1 MDSNSDDNGNGNGG
15 TEGPGATPHLLVV
28 GATGALLPAVRAATA
43 RGATVT
49 ALARNATALRDLE
62 RDTGGGAR
70 PLARDFEAPGLRE
83 ALSRA
88 ARDRPFTGALLY
100 CPLATP
106 ATVRTLTEAVPPGR
120 PVVLLLTS
128 AHAEPHGE
136 EGDAGPWSP
145 ALLPPGAR
153 PAPGCRLL
161 VLGWRTR
168 PEGSRWHTAEE
179 ISEAALGALDAVPSG
194 DAVLGRVRPWST
206 RPSA

>member
-1 MDSNSDDNGNGNGG
+1 MDSNGTGDDT
-15 TEGPGATPHLLVV
+15 TEAPRTTPHLLVV
-28 GATGALLPAVRAATA
+28 GATGALLPAVRTATA

-62 RDTGGGAR
+62 RGTGGAAR

-106 ATVRTLTEAVPPGR
+106 ATVHALTEAVEPGR

-128 AHAEPHGE
+128 AHAAPEDE

-145 ALLPPGAR
+145 ALLPAGAR

-161 VLGWRTR
+161 VLGWRAR

-179 ISEAALGALDAVPSG
+179 ISGAALRVLDAVPPG